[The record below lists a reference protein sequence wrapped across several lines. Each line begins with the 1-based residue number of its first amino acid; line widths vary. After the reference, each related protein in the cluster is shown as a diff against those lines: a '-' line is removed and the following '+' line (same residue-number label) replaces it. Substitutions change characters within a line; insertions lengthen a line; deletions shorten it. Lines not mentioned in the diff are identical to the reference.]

1 MPVMHGR
8 EDTEKES
15 FCGQL
20 MEHLV
25 CSAAIIIVRGPLV
38 CQIFHV
44 AQLSRWGTC
53 NPTHGLVLP
62 ETMTIHGSSFTTWAA
77 YQKSLPSI
85 HGSNFTTWAA
95 YQKSLPSIHGPWFTT
110 WTACHVNN
118 FNS

>member
-8 EDTEKES
+8 EDTEKWS
-15 FCGQL
+15 SCGQL

-25 CSAAIIIVRGPLV
+25 CSAPIIIVRGPLV

-53 NPTHGLVLP
+53 NPTHGPVLL

-77 YQKSLPSI
+77 YQKSLPI
-85 HGSNFTTWAA
+85 
-95 YQKSLPSIHGPWFTT
+95 IHGPCFTT
-110 WTACHVNN
+110 WTACHVNI
-118 FNS
+118 F